1 MVSREQRLVI
11 TLATLALPAFAQ
23 QNPKA
28 FYPDDPLW
36 REPAPRPV
44 KQVEKREVDDLYDFL
59 LNSLVV
65 PHREAKTVRHG
76 APKALNTNTLG
87 EVPDSAWYTNRQREC
102 RMTIEELKRGP
113 GNTTPPSPAGAWRVT
128 SAKSDGV
135 TPGFVIEDEHK
146 NRYVLKFDPPDFPE
160 LASAA
165 DVIGSKVFYALGYN
179 TPENYIVHFRLETI
193 EIPEGVMYRDSSGKK
208 RPLTAAVLDDMLKP
222 QPKGPDG
229 TYRAMASRFIEGKL
243 KGPFNY
249 EGLRTDDPNDVVPH
263 EDRREL
269 RGLAVFAAWL
279 NHHDTRSINSMDSL
293 VVENGVPYLK
303 HYLLD
308 FGSIL
313 GSNGNGPK
321 HPWSGHEYTIDNK
334 AAALRVATLGFYTQ
348 RWERAS
354 YPKHTGVGLF
364 DHRSFDPLSWKANYP
379 NPAFLLMDR
388 EDAFWAAEQ
397 VAAFS
402 DAEIRALVETGEY
415 SDPRAADWITECLIK
430 RRDKIAEAWF
440 SKVLPLDNFRIS
452 DGKLVFEDLASAR
465 GIGTTREYTV
475 RWASW
480 DKNGGTAALPDT
492 GAQVPAFGG
501 DTKYLAATV
510 ACTGGDA
517 GCGNP
522 PTVYVRQCEKGLE
535 VVGID
540 R

>member
-11 TLATLALPAFAQ
+11 TLAMLALPAFAQ
-23 QNPKA
+23 QNPKT

-59 LNSLVV
+59 LNSFVV
-65 PHREAKTVRHG
+65 PRREEKLLRHG
-76 APKALNTNTLG
+76 ARKALDANTLG
-87 EVPDSAWYTNRQREC
+87 EVPDGAWYTNRQREC

-113 GNTTPPSPAGAWRVT
+113 GNTTPPSPEGPWRII

-135 TPGFVIEDEHK
+135 TPGFIIEDERK

-165 DVIGSKVFYALGYN
+165 DVIGSKAFYALGYN
-179 TPENYIVHFRLETI
+179 TPENYIIHFRLENI
-193 EIPEGVMYRDSSGKK
+193 DIPRGVMYRDADGKK
-208 RPLTAAVLDDMLKP
+208 RPLTARVLEDLLKP

-229 TYRAMASRFIEGKL
+229 KYRAMASRFISGKL
-243 KGPFNY
+243 AGPFSY
-249 EGLRTDDPNDVVPH
+249 GGMRADDPNDIIPH

-269 RGLAVFAAWL
+269 RGLGVFAAWL
-279 NHHDTRSINSMDSL
+279 NHHDTKAINSIDSL
-293 VVENGVPYLK
+293 VKENETRYLK

-308 FGSIL
+308 FGDIL
-313 GSNGNGPK
+313 GSNGVEPK
-321 HPWSGHEYTIDNK
+321 EAWSGHEYTLNGK
-334 AAALRVATLGFYTQ
+334 ATLIQMVTFGLYVP
-348 RWERAS
+348 RWARAD
-354 YPKHTGVGLF
+354 YPKLTGVGRL
-364 DHRSFDPLSWKANYP
+364 DWRSFDALSWKPNYP

-388 EDAFWAAEQ
+388 EDAFWAAKQ

-415 SDPRAADWITECLIK
+415 SDPRATDWITDCLIK

-440 SKVLPLDNFRIS
+440 SKVLPLDQFRIS
-452 DGKLVFEDLASAR
+452 GGKLVFEDLGAER
-465 GIGTTREYTV
+465 GIGKTREYTV

-480 DKNGGTAALPDT
+480 DKNGSRSALSDT
-492 GAQVPAFGG
+492 GAKVPTFGV

-510 ACTGGDA
+510 ACASAEGS
-517 GCGNP
+517 CGI
-522 PTVYVRQCEKGLE
+522 TVYVRQCDIDLE
-535 VVGID
+535 VVGLD